1 MTTPTDIEL
10 QRARFEAWHIEYRSQ
25 ELTRHD
31 DTYYNAHA
39 RCRWEGWQACCTD
52 QVVTITAERDA
63 LRKQLAGKTGYVLN
77 DADRELCAIINAA
90 ICGSVQCDLDDS
102 TIREALELLVQLTIP
117 ETKP

>member
-1 MTTPTDIEL
+1 MTMPPLPPPVFAIATSVPMIAYSSAQMQEI
-10 QRARFEAWHIEYRSQ
+10 REY
-25 ELTRHD
+25 
-31 DTYYNAHA
+31 AA
-39 RCRWEGWQACCTD
+39 
-52 QVVTITAERDA
+52 QVTAERDA
-63 LRKQLAGKTGYVLN
+63 LRKQLAGKTGYVLD